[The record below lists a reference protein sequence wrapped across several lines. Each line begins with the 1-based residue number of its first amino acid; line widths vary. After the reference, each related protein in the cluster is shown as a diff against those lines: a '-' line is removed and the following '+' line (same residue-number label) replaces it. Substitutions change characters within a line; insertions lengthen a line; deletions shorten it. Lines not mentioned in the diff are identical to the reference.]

1 MARER
6 YNLLTALLRSR
17 RLIEWSII
25 AAVLISLVW
34 ALEHEVRV
42 VRGQGEKVA
51 VRSTL
56 NALRAAL
63 VIDQLLGQVRG
74 APTATPAPTAGRM
87 VKNPFTLLQQVPPNF
102 AGDLAMRNIYS
113 VPPGS
118 WVFDPECGCVGYRVL
133 YPQGLEPAQEADTLW
148 FRIGIRSGNVSL
160 IPLAEYRWFGQRL
173 H

>member
-6 YNLLTALLRSR
+6 YNLLSTLLRSR
-17 RLIEWSII
+17 RLVEWSII

-34 ALEHEVRV
+34 ALEHEARAL
-42 VRGQGEKVA
+42 RGQGEKVA

-56 NALRAAL
+56 NALRASL

-74 APTATPAPTAGRM
+74 TPAP
-87 VKNPFTLLQQVPPNF
+87 KNPFTLLQELPPNY
-102 AGDLAMRNIYS
+102 GGELPMRNIYS

-133 YPQGLEPAQEADTLW
+133 YAQWLEPAQEADALW
-148 FRIGIRSGNVSL
+148 FRVVLNGGETGLR
-160 IPLAEYRWFGQRL
+160 PLAAYQWFGQPL